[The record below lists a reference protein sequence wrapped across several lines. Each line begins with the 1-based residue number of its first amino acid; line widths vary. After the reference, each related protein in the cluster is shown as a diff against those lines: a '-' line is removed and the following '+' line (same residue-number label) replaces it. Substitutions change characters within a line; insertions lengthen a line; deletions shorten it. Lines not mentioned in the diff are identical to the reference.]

1 MLFAATLTQP
11 LDTAALRD
19 LIQRRLPVYDK
30 DREGHYGLISALHK
44 SIRGSD
50 PDAALYYLAR
60 MLTAGEEPM
69 YLLRRLTRAAVEDI
83 GLADPQALVQC
94 MAAKDTYD
102 FLGSPEGEL
111 AIVQAC
117 LYLAT
122 APKSNALYLAQKE
135 AWRSAKEHG
144 SLSPPKHILGAPTK
158 LMRDLGHG
166 KGYAYDHDQP
176 DAFSGQSY
184 WPDELEPQSYYRPTE
199 RGFEK
204 RLAERL
210 AWWNEK
216 RMAQQE
222 GS

>member
-1 MLFAATLTQP
+1 
-11 LDTAALRD
+11 
-19 LIQRRLPVYDK
+19 
-30 DREGHYGLISALHK
+30 
-44 SIRGSD
+44 
-50 PDAALYYLAR
+50 
-60 MLTAGEEPM
+60 MLTAGEEPL

-83 GLADPQALVQC
+83 GLADPQALQQC
-94 MAAKDTYD
+94 LLAKDAFD

-122 APKSNALYLAQKE
+122 APKSNAVYLAQKE
-135 AWRSAKEHG
+135 AWKSAKAHG
-144 SLSPPKHILGAPTK
+144 SLSPPPHILGAPTK

-166 KGYAYDHDQP
+166 AGYAYDHDQP
-176 DAFSGQSY
+176 EAFSGQNY
-184 WPDELEPQSYYRPTE
+184 WPEGMTAQTYYRPTS

-210 AWWNEK
+210 AWWDEM
-216 RMAQQE
+216 RQERQQQE